1 MVPRYRITATAR
13 ADIVATLRYS
23 HVQFGGPARL
33 RYQLLI
39 STALSDVASSPRR
52 VGSADREDIFSGLR
66 SYHLHHAKDRTKTE
80 SGAVGRPRHV
90 VFYRIADDGVVEILR
105 MLHDGMQA
113 TLHLLE

>member
-1 MVPRYRITATAR
+1 MGPRYRITATAR

-33 RYQLLI
+33 RYQSLI
-39 STALSDVASSPRR
+39 YTALSNVAISPKRI
-52 VGSADREDIFSGLR
+52 GSADREDIFFGLR
-66 SYHLHHAKDRTKTE
+66 SYHLHHARDCSKTGL
-80 SGAVGRPRHV
+80 GAVGRPRHV

-105 MLHDGMQA
+105 MLHDGMEA